1 MRYISAIIGFFVCS
15 SAFGQYYYNDII
27 ATQQSQNQ
35 YQLLRTNKVK
45 RIVAISFEEDRTTTE
60 GFKLTQELS
69 NDGKKLVTSTSNIS
83 GKTTE
88 TTSYF
93 EQGKIKRTES
103 YSNGIDNKM
112 EYGYDATGNIKLF
125 TLTTLDTAM
134 NYHSVET
141 REWLSN
147 ASGFYTAVIKI
158 KNNTDSSLGSF
169 VYDEEGNLVEE
180 HWKKKNKEIELYYYY
195 YNKAHQITDIVRY
208 NTRLKKLIPD
218 YQYEYDAKGRPI
230 QMTQLTAS
238 GKYFIW
244 KYTYNDKGLKISET
258 CTDNKKLQV
267 GNIEYRYEY

>member
-45 RIVAISFEEDRTTTE
+45 RIVAISFEEDRTPTE

-169 VYDEEGNLVEE
+169 VYEEEGNLVEE
-180 HWKKKNKEIELYYYY
+180 HWKKKNKEIETYYYY
-195 YNKAHQITDIVRY
+195 YNQLHQLTDIVRY

-218 YQYEYDAKGRPI
+218 YQYEYDEKGRAI

-238 GKYFIW
+238 GKYFVW

>member
-1 MRYISAIIGFFVCS
+1 MRFISAIIGFFVCS

-45 RIVAISFEEDRTTTE
+45 RIVAISFEEDRTPTE

-88 TTSYF
+88 TTSFF
-93 EQGKIKRTES
+93 EQGKIKSSES
-103 YSNGIDNKM
+103 YSNGINNKM
-112 EYGYDATGNIKLF
+112 EYGYDGKGNIKLF

-141 REWLSN
+141 REWISN
-147 ASGFYTAVIKI
+147 ASGIYTSVIKI
-158 KNNTDSSLGSF
+158 KNNTDSSFGSF
-169 VYDEEGNLVEE
+169 VYDEGNNLVEE
-180 HWKKKNKEIELYYYY
+180 HWMKKNREIETYYYY
-195 YNKAHQITDIVRY
+195 YNKARQITDIVRY
-208 NTRLKKLIPD
+208 NTRLKKLIPN
-218 YQYEYDAKGRPI
+218 YQYEYDEKGRPI

-238 GKYFIW
+238 GKYFVW

>member
-1 MRYISAIIGFFVCS
+1 MRYISIIISLFICG
-15 SAFGQYYYNDII
+15 SALGQYYYNDIL
-27 ATQQSQNQ
+27 ATQQSQLQ

-45 RIVAISFEEDRTTTE
+45 RISATSFEDDRTPTE

-83 GKTTE
+83 GKNTE
-88 TTSYF
+88 TTSFF
-93 EQGKIKRTES
+93 EQGKINRTET

-112 EYGYDATGNIKLF
+112 EYGYDSNGNIKLF

-147 ASGFYTAVIKI
+147 TSGFYTTVIKI
-158 KNNTDSSLGSF
+158 KNNTDSSYGSF
-169 VYDEEGNLVEE
+169 VYDEERNLVEE
-180 HWKKKNKEIELYYYY
+180 HWMKKNREVETYYYY

-218 YQYEYDAKGRPI
+218 YQYEYDEKGRPI
-230 QMTQLTAS
+230 QMTQLAAN
-238 GKYFIW
+238 GKYFVW

-258 CTDNKKLQV
+258 CTDSKKLLV